1 MLSYTEGMARTI
13 LNALAGGAAGALTL
27 TARHEILK
35 HVSAEAPRLDRLGQE
50 AVQKATSWIG
60 IRPGK
65 KALYRSALAGDVVA
79 NTGYYSLAA
88 AGGRK
93 HALWLGTILGLAAG
107 MGAVLL
113 PGPLGMNER
122 NTKRTPDTIA
132 LTLFLYTASGLAAAS
147 IFRKLE
153 SA

>member
-1 MLSYTEGMARTI
+1 MARTI

-50 AVQKATSWIG
+50 AIQKATSWLG
-60 IRPGK
+60 FRPGK
-65 KALYRSALAGDVVA
+65 KALYRSALAGDLIA
-79 NTGYYSLAA
+79 NTGYYSLAGV
-88 AGGRK
+88 AGKK
-93 HALWLGTILGLAAG
+93 HALWLGTALGLAAG
-107 MGAVLL
+107 IGAVLL
-113 PGPLGMNER
+113 PGPMGFNER
-122 NTKRTPDTIA
+122 HTGRTPDTVA

-153 SA
+153 DR

>member
-1 MLSYTEGMARTI
+1 MARTI

-35 HVSAEAPRLDRLGQE
+35 RVSPEAPRLDRLGQE
-50 AVQKATSWIG
+50 AIQKAASWIG
-60 IRPGK
+60 VQPGR

-79 NTGYYSLAA
+79 NTGYYSLAGLA
-88 AGGRK
+88 GRK
-93 HALWLGTILGLAAG
+93 HALWLGTALGLAAG
-107 MGAVLL
+107 IGAVLL

-122 NTKRTPDTIA
+122 HTRRTPDTIA

-153 SA
+153 DR